1 MASEITSTS
10 YATSKIFARGAA
22 GKHPAGV
29 SEQQQIHSMG
39 PFDLLKRLVWRL
51 LRTAF
56 SPVLLTFTTPYQAV
70 MFCLVSACNALLR
83 VLVLLG
89 SPPRVYR
96 RAQQARDLAVA
107 LELMQ
112 QREELYR
119 KKLLELRGEL
129 ELRDKDRRKAM
140 RKVKQLTNEVSA
152 LQGHLAEVHDETAY
166 RAAATAAAAAGEREE
181 AHTNGLAN
189 GGSPMMSSSFA
200 DLSEPLQLHGRTR
213 GAHSSGVSSTSLLL
227 SLACLAVAL
236 WSFFDSDPQ
245 SVHKKVVTAMLF
257 PVLYCAYGA
266 LAGGGAAG
274 AGGGGGTYSLLTYCM
289 AWFTVGFVVCN
300 RFTAVVEP

>member
-1 MASEITSTS
+1 
-10 YATSKIFARGAA
+10 
-22 GKHPAGV
+22 
-29 SEQQQIHSMG
+29 
-39 PFDLLKRLVWRL
+39 
-51 LRTAF
+51 
-56 SPVLLTFTTPYQAV
+56 
-70 MFCLVSACNALLR
+70 
-83 VLVLLG
+83 
-89 SPPRVYR
+89 
-96 RAQQARDLAVA
+96 
-107 LELMQ
+107 
-112 QREELYR
+112 
-119 KKLLELRGEL
+119 
-129 ELRDKDRRKAM
+129 M